1 MKALALGLGGLGL
14 VVLAAG
20 CQPELAG
27 VKYGEEEQQWEQYV
41 DRSYSGF
48 KPPRTAPPAIVDKF
62 SPKATETPLASE
74 AVTPPPAEETV
85 VTETEVVEEVV
96 TDTPPADDVDAAA
109 DKRAEPKNTPAKP
122 EQPAPDAAKTETS
135 APAGK
140 TTVYI
145 VKPGDTLS
153 YIAQKVY
160 KDGRKYEAIIKANPV
175 LLKNP
180 NFLKPGM
187 KLQIPQL

>member
-27 VKYGEEEQQWEQYV
+27 VRYGEEEQQWEQYV

-62 SPKATETPLASE
+62 SPKATETPLAGES
-74 AVTPPPAEETV
+74 VTPPPVEETV
-85 VTETEVVEEVV
+85 ISETSVLEEVV
-96 TDTPPADDVDAAA
+96 TDTAPVADVDAAA
-109 DKRAEPKNTPAKP
+109 DKSAEEKNVPAKP
-122 EQPAPDAAKTETS
+122 EQPPQAPAGQEAV
-135 APAGK
+135 PAGK

-175 LLKNP
+175 LQKNP

>member
-1 MKALALGLGGLGL
+1 M
-14 VVLAAG
+14 
-20 CQPELAG
+20 
-27 VKYGEEEQQWEQYV
+27 
-41 DRSYSGF
+41 
-48 KPPRTAPPAIVDKF
+48 
-62 SPKATETPLASE
+62 
-74 AVTPPPAEETV
+74 
-85 VTETEVVEEVV
+85 

-109 DKRAEPKNTPAKP
+109 DKSAEPKNTPAKP

>member
-41 DRSYSGF
+41 DVSYSGF

-62 SPKATETPLASE
+62 SPKATEAPLTGE
-74 AVTPPPAEETV
+74 TVTPPPAEETV
-85 VTETEVVEEVV
+85 VTETEAVEETV
-96 TDTPPADDVDAAA
+96 TVPAVDVDAAA
-109 DKRAEPKNTPAKP
+109 DRSAEQKDAPDQPETPA
-122 EQPAPDAAKTETS
+122 PAD
-135 APAGK
+135 K
-140 TTVYI
+140 TTVYT

-160 KDGRKYEAIIKANPV
+160 KDGRRYEAIIKANPV
-175 LLKNP
+175 LQKNP